1 VSNLPYIGLKRVN
14 RMVVAPLKH
23 KRSVA
28 RHPSFHSNPHE
39 PINTPIICVH
49 YVALCGSDR
58 LKPSVY
64 AGVPR
69 INSPLTH
76 PKPSILKGGGGGGV
90 SPCAFANR

>member
-1 VSNLPYIGLKRVN
+1 MSNLPCIGLKRAN

-28 RHPSFHSNPHE
+28 RYTSPYSNPHE
-39 PINTPIICVH
+39 PINTPIICVY

-76 PKPSILKGGGGGGV
+76 PTPSILKGGGGGGV